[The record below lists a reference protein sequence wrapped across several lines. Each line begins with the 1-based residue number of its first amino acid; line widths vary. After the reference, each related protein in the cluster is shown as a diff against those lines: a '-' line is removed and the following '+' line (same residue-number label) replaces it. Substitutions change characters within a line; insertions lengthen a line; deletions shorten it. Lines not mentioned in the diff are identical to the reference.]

1 VVSAESPVT
10 TNKPEPLVIAPDAK
24 SRLRSRNI
32 AVGCGLVFLIVL
44 FYLITIFKMG
54 GHVVSRSI

>member
-1 VVSAESPVT
+1 VVSVKIPVT
-10 TNKPEPLVIAPDAK
+10 SSRPEPVALTPNAK

-54 GHVVSRSI
+54 GHVVSRAV

>member
-1 VVSAESPVT
+1 VSAEIPVT
-10 TNKPEPLVIAPDAK
+10 ISKLEPVVITPDAK

-54 GHVVSRSI
+54 GSVVSRAV

>member
-1 VVSAESPVT
+1 VVSTKTPVAAG
-10 TNKPEPLVIAPDAK
+10 KPDPVVITPDAA

-32 AVGCGLVFLIVL
+32 AVACGLVFLIVL

-54 GHVVSRSI
+54 GSVVSRGI

>member
-1 VVSAESPVT
+1 VVSVKTPVAA
-10 TNKPEPLVIAPDAK
+10 KPEPTVLAPDAK

-32 AVGCGLVFLIVL
+32 AVACGLLVLIVL

-54 GHVVSRSI
+54 GSVVSRGI

>member
-1 VVSAESPVT
+1 MSLA
-10 TNKPEPLVIAPDAK
+10 NKPEPAVLSPEARIAAAN

-32 AVGCGLVFLIVL
+32 AIACGLVFLIIL

-54 GHVVSRSI
+54 GAVLTRPM